1 MLTFLIDVIDAN
13 LITFNFVFEA
23 LIVSSFNVTYFYVF
37 LLMSYSVDSLAILM
51 YNEIFEQN
59 LLDIQP
65 KEAI

>member
-1 MLTFLIDVIDAN
+1 
-13 LITFNFVFEA
+13 
-23 LIVSSFNVTYFYVF
+23 
-37 LLMSYSVDSLAILM
+37 MSYSIDSLAILM